1 MSKSTKSKDEDK
13 SEILSGPPS
22 ERPKRKRG
30 RPLKGLPP
38 RIPDT
43 PENVAKAV
51 VSVPRDRVPRP
62 E

>member
-1 MSKSTKSKDEDK
+1 MPKTPKKEDRSEVLERSSDE
-13 SEILSGPPS
+13 
-22 ERPKRKRG
+22 KRKRG
-30 RPLKGLPP
+30 RPPKGLPP

-51 VSVPRDRVPRP
+51 VNVPRDRVPRP